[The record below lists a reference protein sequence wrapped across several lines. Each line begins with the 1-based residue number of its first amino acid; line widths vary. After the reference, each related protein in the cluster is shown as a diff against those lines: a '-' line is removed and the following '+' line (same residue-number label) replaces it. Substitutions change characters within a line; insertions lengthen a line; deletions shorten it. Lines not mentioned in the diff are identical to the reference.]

1 MSLQNTCD
9 RLIREMLYS
18 DFMDTRFADTIKQ
31 ELTKMRGD
39 GTYKTER
46 VLESAQGREIVVD
59 GKKYLNF
66 CANNYLGLSGTELLE
81 KASEDAVKKWGYGL
95 ASVRFICGTQT
106 IHKDLERE
114 IASFVGMEDAV
125 LYSSCF
131 MANVG
136 LFQTF
141 FTDQDAIISDELN
154 HASIID
160 AVRLTKSERHVF
172 KHMDMADLEEKL
184 KATKEKRFR
193 VIATDGVYSMDGDIA
208 PLDKICDLA
217 EKYDALVMVDDAHA
231 TGVMGEKG
239 GGTPQHFGVESRV
252 DFITGTFGKALGGA
266 GGAFIA
272 TRKETAEYL
281 RNRSRSYLFSN
292 SLDTAVT
299 GTSLFV
305 VQHLKTHQEY
315 REKLWENT
323 NHFRT
328 LMKEKG
334 FSVPDAQHP
343 ITPIMLGDEKKAV
356 DMAKALFEE
365 GIYVIGFA
373 FPVVPKGKARIRVQV
388 SAAHSKDD
396 IAQAVEKFAHV
407 GKKFGVV

>member
-1 MSLQNTCD
+1 MYKTLKPILD
-9 RLIREMLYS
+9 
-18 DFMDTRFADTIKQ
+18 A
-31 ELTKMRGD
+31 ELAAAKEN
-39 GTYKTER
+39 GTYKVER
-46 VLESAQGREIVVD
+46 VLESSQGREITVG

-66 CANNYLGLSGTELLE
+66 CANNYLGLAGTELLE
-81 KASEDAVKKWGYGL
+81 KASEEAVKKWGFGL

-106 IHKDLERE
+106 VHKDLESAVARL
-114 IASFVGMEDAV
+114 VGTEDAV

-141 FTDQDAIISDELN
+141 FGEQDVIISDELN

-160 AVRLTKSERHVF
+160 AVRLSKAERAVY

-184 KATKEKRFR
+184 KASSGKRLR
-193 VIATDGVYSMDGDIA
+193 VVATDGVYSMDGDIA
-208 PLDKICDLA
+208 PLKEICDLA
-217 EKYDALVMVDDAHA
+217 DKYDALVMVDDAHA
-231 TGVMGEKG
+231 TGVMGKNG
-239 GGTPQHFGVESRV
+239 GGTPEHCGVVGRV
-252 DFITGTFGKALGGA
+252 DFVTGTFGKALGGA

-272 TRKETAEYL
+272 TRAEAADYL

-305 VQHLKTHQEY
+305 INHLKKHAEF
-315 REKLWENT
+315 RERLWENT
-323 NHFRT
+323 KLFRD
-328 LMKEKG
+328 LMKKNG
-334 FSVPDAQHP
+334 FAVPNAQHP

-356 DMAKALFEE
+356 EMAKALFDE

-373 FPVVPKGKARIRVQV
+373 FPVVPKGKARIRVQI
-388 SAAHSKDD
+388 SAAHTKKD
-396 IAQAVEKFAHV
+396 IEKAVEEFTKV

>member
-1 MSLQNTCD
+1 MYKNLKPILES
-9 RLIREMLYS
+9 
-18 DFMDTRFADTIKQ
+18 
-31 ELTKMRGD
+31 ELAVAKEN
-39 GTYKTER
+39 GTYKVER
-46 VLESAQGREIVVD
+46 VLESAQGREITVG

-66 CANNYLGLSGTELLE
+66 CANNYRGLAGRELLE
-81 KASEDAVKKWGYGL
+81 KASENAVKKWGFGL

-106 IHKDLERE
+106 VHKDLERVVAE
-114 IASFVGMEDAV
+114 LVGTEDAV

-141 FTDQDAIISDELN
+141 FGDQDVIISDELN

-160 AVRLTKSERHVF
+160 AVRLSKAERAVY
-172 KHMDMADLEEKL
+172 KHMDMVGLEEKL
-184 KATKEKRFR
+184 KASVGKRLR

-208 PLDKICDLA
+208 PLKEICDLA

-231 TGVMGEKG
+231 TGVMGKNG
-239 GGTPQHFGVESRV
+239 GGTPEHCGVVGRV
-252 DFITGTFGKALGGA
+252 DFVTGTFGKALGGA
-266 GGAFIA
+266 GGAFTA
-272 TRKETAEYL
+272 THAEAADYL

-305 VQHLKTHQEY
+305 INHLKAYPEF
-315 REKLWENT
+315 RERLWENT
-323 NHFRT
+323 KYFRE
-328 LMKEKG
+328 LMKKNG
-334 FSVPDAQHP
+334 FKVPDAQHP

-356 DMAKALFEE
+356 EMAKVLFDE

-373 FPVVPKGKARIRVQV
+373 FPVVPKGKARIRVQI
-388 SAAHSKDD
+388 SAAHTKKD
-396 IAQAVEKFAHV
+396 IETAVEKFTKV

>member
-1 MSLQNTCD
+1 MYT
-9 RLIREMLYS
+9 RLKLILDSELAAAREN
-18 DFMDTRFADTIKQ
+18 
-31 ELTKMRGD
+31 
-39 GTYKTER
+39 GTYKEER
-46 VLESAQGREIVVD
+46 VLESAQGREITVQ
-59 GKKYLNF
+59 GKKLLNF

-81 KASEDAVKKWGYGL
+81 KASEEAVKKWGFGL

-106 IHKDLERE
+106 VHKDLEK
-114 IASFVGMEDAV
+114 AVAGLVGTEDAV

-141 FTDQDAIISDELN
+141 FGDQDAIISDELN

-160 AVRLTKSERHVF
+160 AVRLSKAERLVY
-172 KHMDMADLEEKL
+172 KHMDMNDLRTKL
-184 KATKEKRFR
+184 ESTKDKRLR

-208 PLDKICDLA
+208 PLKEICDLA
-217 EKYDALVMVDDAHA
+217 DKYEALVFVDDAHA
-231 TGVMGEKG
+231 TGVMGDNG
-239 GGTPQHFGVESRV
+239 GGTPEACGVVGRV
-252 DFITGTFGKALGGA
+252 DFVTGTFGKALGGA
-266 GGAFIA
+266 GGAFTA
-272 TRKETAEYL
+272 TRKEAAEYL

-305 VQHLKTHQEY
+305 INYLKSHPEY
-315 REKLWENT
+315 RERLWANTKL
-323 NHFRT
+323 FRK
-328 LMKEKG
+328 LMSDNG
-334 FSVPDAQHP
+334 FKVSDAQHP

-356 DMAKALFEE
+356 EMAKALFDE

-373 FPVVPKGKARIRVQV
+373 FPVVPKGKARIRVQI
-388 SAAHSKDD
+388 SAAHTKED
-396 IAQAVEKFAHV
+396 IETAVKKFTSV